1 MRPVIVSNLALSVL
15 TQNDFS
21 AAREFFASVP
31 AMGRDV
37 ITFNTMLRAE
47 AQAGCWDQVR
57 ALLAEMKEQK
67 IASNHVTFNT
77 LLHAC
82 VTQKGKPWPFLEA
95 MQAQGLRPDAITLTT
110 VLRSVTA
117 RDAVHVKRC
126 LSILD
131 SGISQPDEALFSS
144 LLEAAARTND
154 RSLVSSA
161 VEVSSRYGFPQQNA
175 LAALLRSS
183 STFAEAQALWQEL
196 ESPSEAEYAAM
207 VGWCCTSGDMAEAR
221 ELFERAR
228 ARGLVGMPTYQL
240 LVKAYA
246 QRKELEPAWELYEQ
260 LRNRGDPLPL
270 ALFNSLLD
278 VCSRVGDMN
287 RAEDLWRAMPLLGVE
302 PDLISFSTLVKGYCV
317 QGDLEQALAT
327 FTQLR
332 RRGLQADAILY
343 HSILDGCAN
352 RQMVQLAEQI
362 LHDMIADGHKPT
374 SITLSILVKL
384 YGRTSL
390 QQALQVFADLPAQY
404 NFTPNAQVFTCLMSV
419 ALTHRDVP
427 EALRIKD
434 SMQATG
440 ARPDSRAY
448 TTLVKGCIRWQSF
461 EEAVDV
467 AEEAAGSLD
476 ATILADLLF
485 VLERRGRSDL
495 AKRVRDLNVPQ
506 NRPAQRKVGGARRAH

>member
-1 MRPVIVSNLALSVL
+1 
-15 TQNDFS
+15 
-21 AAREFFASVP
+21 VP
-31 AMGRDV
+31 ATGRDV
-37 ITFNTMLRAE
+37 ITFNTIIRAE

-57 ALLAEMKEQK
+57 VLLAEMKEQK

-117 RDAVHVKRC
+117 RDAVHVRRC

-131 SGISQPDEALFSS
+131 AGISQPDEALFSS

-161 VEVSSRYGFPQQNA
+161 VEVSARYGFPQQNA
-175 LAALLRSS
+175 LAAMLRSS
-183 STFAEAQALWQEL
+183 STFAEARALWEGL
-196 ESPSEAEYAAM
+196 EAPTEAEYAAM
-207 VGWCCTSGDMAEAR
+207 VGWCCTTGDMNEAR

-228 ARGLVGMPTYQL
+228 ANGLVGMPTYQL

-246 QRKELEPAWELYEQ
+246 QRKELEPAWELYGQ
-260 LRNRGDPLPL
+260 LRDRGEPLPL

-287 RAEDLWRAMPLLGVE
+287 RAEELWRAMPLLGVE

-362 LHDMIADGHKPT
+362 LQDMIADGHKPT

-390 QQALQVFADLPAQY
+390 EQALQVFADLPAQY
-404 NFTPNAQVFTCLMSV
+404 DFTPNAQVFTCLMSV

-434 SMQATG
+434 RMQATG

-448 TTLVKGCIRWQSF
+448 TTLVKGCIRWQHF
-461 EEAVDV
+461 DEAVDV
-467 AEEAAGSLD
+467 AEEATGSLD

-495 AKRVRDLNVPQ
+495 APRVRALNAQ
-506 NRPAQRKVGGARRAH
+506 ENRGPAQRKAGVRQQRVR

>member
-1 MRPVIVSNLALSVL
+1 
-15 TQNDFS
+15 
-21 AAREFFASVP
+21 
-31 AMGRDV
+31 
-37 ITFNTMLRAE
+37 
-47 AQAGCWDQVR
+47 
-57 ALLAEMKEQK
+57 
-67 IASNHVTFNT
+67 
-77 LLHAC
+77 
-82 VTQKGKPWPFLEA
+82 
-95 MQAQGLRPDAITLTT
+95 
-110 VLRSVTA
+110 
-117 RDAVHVKRC
+117 

-144 LLEAAARTND
+144 LLEAAARTSD

-183 STFAEAQALWQEL
+183 STFAEAKALWQEL
-196 ESPSEAEYAAM
+196 ENPTEAEFAAM
-207 VGWCCTSGDMAEAR
+207 VGWCCTAGDMAEAR
-221 ELFERAR
+221 ELFEQAR
-228 ARGLVGMPTYQL
+228 ERGLVGMPTYQL
-240 LVKAYA
+240 MVKAYA
-246 QRKELEPAWELYEQ
+246 QRKDLEPAWELYEQ

-278 VCSRVGDMN
+278 VCSRVGDMV
-287 RAEDLWRAMPLLGVE
+287 RAEELWRAMPLLGVE

-332 RRGLQADAILY
+332 RRGLQADSILY

-362 LHDMIADGHKPT
+362 LRDMIADGHKPS

-390 QQALQVFADLPAQY
+390 EQALQVFAELPAQY

-419 ALTHRDVP
+419 ALTHRDVA
-427 EALRIKD
+427 EALRIK
-434 SMQATG
+434 SAMQATG

-448 TTLVKGCIRWQSF
+448 TTLVKGCIRWQNF
-461 EEAVDV
+461 EEAVEV
-467 AEEAAGSLD
+467 AEEAAASLD

-495 AKRVRDLNVPQ
+495 AKRVKELNVPQ
-506 NRPAQRKVGGARRAH
+506 DRHAQRKGGGARRAH